1 MNKNMEIGD
10 LYYTPEYTL
19 LAFSR
24 NMDISVVSSVACR
37 VTRILIN
44 ASDRLSDRDQF
55 KKVIYIAGH

>member
-44 ASDRLSDRDQF
+44 ASDRDQF

>member
-1 MNKNMEIGD
+1 MEIGD

-44 ASDRLSDRDQF
+44 ASDRDQF